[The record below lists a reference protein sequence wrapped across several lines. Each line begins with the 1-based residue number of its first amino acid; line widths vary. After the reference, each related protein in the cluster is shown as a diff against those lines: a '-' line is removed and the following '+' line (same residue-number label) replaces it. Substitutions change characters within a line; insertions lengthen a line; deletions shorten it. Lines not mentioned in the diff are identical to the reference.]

1 MISQQKLDLANRVIA
16 HYCELA
22 KKHELRPSEYI
33 IYNGLIYSCHQKTE
47 TMNFLH
53 TVSISDIAQQTSVN
67 RETVRRALTRLDE
80 CGLAQRVDDRWII
93 KLSK

>member
-1 MISQQKLDLANRVIA
+1 
-16 HYCELA
+16 
-22 KKHELRPSEYI
+22 
-33 IYNGLIYSCHQKTE
+33 
-47 TMNFLH
+47 MNFLH

-80 CGLAQRVDDRWII
+80 YGLAQRVDDRWII